1 MITGMVATTLILEAP
16 LRVVLLR
23 RILEVAMLIMA
34 SGMMSGVTKIFPML
48 AAWMLLLVDQPQL
61 L

>member
-1 MITGMVATTLILEAP
+1 MITGMVTTTLILEAP

>member
-1 MITGMVATTLILEAP
+1 MITGMAATTLIPAAP

-34 SGMMSGVTKIFPML
+34 SGMM
-48 AAWMLLLVDQPQL
+48 
-61 L
+61 